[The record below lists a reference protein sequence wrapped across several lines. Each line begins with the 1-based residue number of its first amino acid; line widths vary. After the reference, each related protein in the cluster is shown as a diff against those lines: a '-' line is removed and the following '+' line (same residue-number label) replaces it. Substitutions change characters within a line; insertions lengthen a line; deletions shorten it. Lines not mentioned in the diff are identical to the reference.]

1 MKQYI
6 LKRNGIANPTKWG
19 ITGKETRAID
29 VYLTNIASHVNS
41 KLIESK
47 HLKVVLDLGNGAQA
61 VATPKFCQMMQ
72 CKTFCINE
80 NIDGNFPGR
89 GSEPTPQNLSDLSN
103 AVLENNADVG
113 IAFDGDGD
121 RSIFCDNKGNILT
134 GDKSALI
141 LSQHILKKNPNSLIV
156 TCMNSGS
163 SIENLEYL
171 VNLILKS
178 LEPKWVV

>member
-1 MKQYI
+1 MGNY
-6 LKRNGIANPTKWG
+6 R
-19 ITGKETRAID
+19 KETRAID
-29 VYLTNIASHVNS
+29 VYLTSIASHINS

-72 CKTFCINE
+72 CKTFLINE

-103 AVLENNADVG
+103 TVKENNADVG

-134 GDKSALI
+134 GDKSALN
-141 LSQHILKKNPNSLIV
+141 SFSTHI
-156 TCMNSGS
+156 
-163 SIENLEYL
+163 EE
-171 VNLILKS
+171 KS
-178 LEPKWVV
+178 